1 MSRSSETPYYVA
13 ITHHPNIPTDV
24 LDDFTTAL
32 SPIGVHR
39 REARSRLQASW
50 ELAGAL
56 FVVYL
61 LKPYFDTFRKELL
74 EGLAKA
80 HITALKKAM
89 RRLWTRMFSPN
100 ADLRGVKFTSDGVKR
115 SDQSVSFAIRSTSRH
130 GQRIEFVFHDEY
142 FESEFH
148 RHVDALV
155 DFLCS
160 YHLESIEGKYVFETE
175 LPQIDYYNVVVYNKK
190 TQSIVV
196 INDPVSRLL
205 REKQETC

>member
-1 MSRSSETPYYVA
+1 MSSSSETSYYIA

-32 SPIGVHR
+32 TPIDVHR
-39 REARSRLQASW
+39 REARSGVQASW

-56 FVVYL
+56 LVVYL
-61 LKPYFDTFRKELL
+61 LKPYFDTLRKELL
-74 EGLAKA
+74 EGMAKA

-89 RRLWTRMFSPN
+89 RHLWTRMFSPS
-100 ADLRGVKFTSDGVKR
+100 ADLRGAILTSDGVKR
-115 SDQSVSFAIRSTSRH
+115 SDQSVSFAIRSTSRQ
-130 GQRIEFVFHDEY
+130 GQRVEFPFHDEY

-155 DFLCS
+155 DFLYS
-160 YHLESIEGKYVFETE
+160 YHLESIEGKDVFETE
-175 LPQIDYYNVVVYNKK
+175 RPEIDYYNVVVYNKN

-196 INDPVSRLL
+196 ISDPVSRLL
-205 REKQETC
+205 REKRETC